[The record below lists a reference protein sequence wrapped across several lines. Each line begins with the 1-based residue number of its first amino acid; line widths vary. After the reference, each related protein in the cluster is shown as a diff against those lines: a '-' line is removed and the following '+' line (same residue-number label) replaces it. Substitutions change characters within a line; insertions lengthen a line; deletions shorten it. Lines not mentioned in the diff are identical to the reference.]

1 MESNWP
7 LDHIH
12 LIVKDVDSSLQFYRD
27 ILGFEIEDLGDSICL
42 SPFLSR
48 WWFSTICFSTVSPSP
63 LTAELPTSRLVAHHP
78 TGLGNPGSPVKHIS
92 GVYKHQHIS

>member
-63 LTAELPTSRLVAHHP
+63 LTAEAPHQSPSDSSPYGSRKPGVTNYIYLW
-78 TGLGNPGSPVKHIS
+78 GL
-92 GVYKHQHIS
+92 

>member
-27 ILGFEIEDLGDSICL
+27 ILGFEIEDLGDGICL
-42 SPFLSR
+42 SPPTSNNCIIYSDQGVLPADKENYM
-48 WWFSTICFSTVSPSP
+48 SPSNSS
-63 LTAELPTSRLVAHHP
+63 A
-78 TGLGNPGSPVKHIS
+78 
-92 GVYKHQHIS
+92 

>member
-27 ILGFEIEDLGDSICL
+27 ILGFEIEDHGDSICL
-42 SPFLSR
+42 SLFLSR
-48 WWFSTICFSTVSPSP
+48 WWFYTICFSTVSPNP
-63 LTAELPTSRLVAHHP
+63 LTAEAPHQSPGGSSPYGSRK
-78 TGLGNPGSPVKHIS
+78 PGVIS
-92 GVYKHQHIS
+92 

>member
-42 SPFLSR
+42 SPFLSI
-48 WWFSTICFSTVSPSP
+48 WWFSTICFSTVSLSP
-63 LTAELPTSRLVAHHP
+63 LTAVAPHQSPGGSSPYGSRKPGV
-78 TGLGNPGSPVKHIS
+78 TG
-92 GVYKHQHIS
+92 